1 MIKGTAL
8 DFAAVIV
15 IQVLYA
21 IASLALISVGLAVI
35 FGMMRVINFAHGEF
49 LMMGGYTVILSTH
62 AGINRWVS
70 MLVLAPLVV
79 GLVGM
84 LVEWLIIR
92 HLYGRVIE
100 TVLATWGLSLFLMGL
115 ATVTVGFYQEGI
127 LPPFGPV
134 RIGAY
139 KEGGYTF
146 FVIGV
151 TALIL
156 IGVYALMRYTWFGLI
171 ARGTMQNADMAAALG
186 TDTRK
191 VYALTFGFGA
201 ALSGLAGAIMAPISG
216 VVPVVGMT
224 YIAKAFITVISG
236 GATVLAGTV
245 SAASLLGL
253 VNQAV
258 TFVTTPVIG
267 EVALLASAIVLLR
280 ILPTGIT
287 GRFFRRGL

>member
-1 MIKGTAL
+1 M

>member
-1 MIKGTAL
+1 L

-245 SAASLLGL
+245 SAAGLLGL

-267 EVALLASAIVLLR
+267 EVALLASAIMLLR

>member
-1 MIKGTAL
+1 M

-245 SAASLLGL
+245 SAAGLLGL

-267 EVALLASAIVLLR
+267 EVALLASAIMLLR